1 LPLFSTA
8 HVTSHWHVM
17 YTCDTKYHFT
27 QWSMTSDN
35 HSITQCSL
43 GKGLVKQACSPASYS
58 SNQTQLPSGHT
69 ARTHHTHTHT
79 HTLRSTG
86 RPHAAS
92 YVIISKRLAHV
103 NKVSSVKNTCFT
115 FLCAFCAQD
124 LSLCPKLQHT
134 QTRRPR
140 RFHLFQSKLQR
151 FSTF

>member
-1 LPLFSTA
+1 MPLFSTA

-35 HSITQCSL
+35 HSVTQCSL
-43 GKGLVKQACSPASYS
+43 GKGLEKQACSPASYS

-69 ARTHHTHTHT
+69 ARTHARTTHTHT
-79 HTLRSTG
+79 KTHWQT
-86 RPHAAS
+86 
-92 YVIISKRLAHV
+92 VIISKRLAHAD
-103 NKVSSVKNTCFT
+103 KVSSVQNTCFT
-115 FLCAFCAQD
+115 FLCAFCSQD
-124 LSLCPKLQHT
+124 LSLCPKLQHP